1 MSDTDL
7 VKLARELLRRRNVE
21 QSDYYDRD
29 LKASFAEVSFLARYG
44 RVPSINDI
52 MADGRRLSFIPA
64 DDDGRTMRIVLA
76 NRWPVRIYARWLD
89 VDNFI
94 FARCGSINNCELLG
108 WLPAWQVEEAPIE
121 WFEKDGKRSDYSH
134 NIVGPECLVQLPDT
148 FSFVEDCEHDGNA
161 IWSYATLGW
170 ECIRCG
176 RHGIDSDERERIAGF
191 DSQPGD
197 SGEISADQEGS

>member
-1 MSDTDL
+1 MSEL

-21 QSDYYDRD
+21 QSERYDRD
-29 LKASFAEVSFLARYG
+29 LKASYAEVSFLDHYG
-44 RVPSINDI
+44 KVPSINDI
-52 MADGRRLSFIPA
+52 MADGRRLSFIST
-64 DDDGRTMRIVLA
+64 DDQGRTMRVVLA

-108 WLPAWQVEEAPIE
+108 FLPVGQVEEAPIE

-134 NIVGPECLVQLPDT
+134 NIAGPECLVQLPET
-148 FSFVEDCEHDGNA
+148 FSFVEECQHDGNA

-170 ECIRCG
+170 ECIGCG
-176 RHGIDSDERERIAGF
+176 RHAIDSDERERIANL
-191 DSQPGD
+191 DSQLGD
-197 SGEISADQEGS
+197 CDQVSADQEGS